1 MKFIGVQEN
10 RPDEDWKHHISG
22 IISATKSG
30 ESLPVSILLRFVSIT
45 AEYTRQCAAYQIY
58 VPTSK
63 SNRHECLNIQNRDLK
78 NLTPICEKYI

>member
-30 ESLPVSILLRFVSIT
+30 EFSS
-45 AEYTRQCAAYQIY
+45 CQI
-58 VPTSK
+58 P
-63 SNRHECLNIQNRDLK
+63 EFI
-78 NLTPICEKYI
+78 EFEE